1 MPKLPNS
8 TSPTPSSSG
17 PSAEWQDMTPA
28 LHKIWC
34 DEDEHYRY
42 EHFADFNEWLH
53 SEDGQAARVEYGV
66 DVLPQ
71 PSKALFAGDRSSYDE
86 AFQAFRKERRHEAL
100 GESWFQEQLGD
111 DHWFQRNV
119 DHFIQLVDLMDAG
132 AVVPFVGAGISA
144 SAGFSSWKDH
154 LRHQGKT
161 AHIPSN
167 RIEALLAGGDY
178 ETVLEEIEA
187 IRGRE
192 VFINEIR
199 DEFSRNLTIPDVV
212 WRIAEMFTDTVITT
226 NYDRLLE
233 QSFETGEA
241 GGVQVI
247 NGLNALEQPDPKKI
261 TVIKLHGDIREPKRC
276 ILSKNQYDEAYGN
289 GSLNMH
295 KSIPKLLAYH
305 YKNSSLLFLGC
316 SLSNDRTV
324 QVFRK
329 IREGMGEEEA
339 KQHFSIEQA
348 PESLEEIAQR
358 NAELAKLGIT
368 PIWFEKGRYELVES
382 ILSLA
387 KNELRHRGI
396 APQRLP
402 VEEPP
407 IKLDMD
413 LSHFLGD
420 FIDLMPLLHWL
431 HRAVPQTATRQY
443 LSAMQRVFH
452 GHSFATRQ
460 ADENLRMALDNLLRV
475 LSNSVE
481 FDGYAHGKLSVAF
494 RCLQQYL
501 KSIGE
506 DNHLDDDFEWNI
518 CELLTIPELQLETIV
533 ANKVDGSFDYHAIR
547 LISALLQHGQKQ
559 RMSPKSFCELP
570 SAVNHEFGDYI
581 SLALSASLGVSVPDR
596 LDQIYTGDIQSL
608 CEDAWNNL
616 GKPID
621 LRFFDRVKWLFAQI
635 LQ

>member
-1 MPKLPNS
+1 
-8 TSPTPSSSG
+8 
-17 PSAEWQDMTPA
+17 MTPA
-28 LHKIWC
+28 LYKIWC
-34 DEDEHYRY
+34 DEDEHYCY
-42 EHFADFNEWLH
+42 EHFADFNDWLD
-53 SEDGQAARVEYGV
+53 SEEGQAARVEYGV

-71 PSKALFAGDRSSYDE
+71 PSKALFSGDRNSYDE
-86 AFQAFRKERRHEAL
+86 AFQAFRKACRHEAL
-100 GESWFQEQLGD
+100 GEAWFLEQLGD

-119 DHFIQLVDLMDAG
+119 DHFIQLVDLMYAG

-144 SAGFSSWKDH
+144 SAGFSSWKNH
-154 LRHQGKT
+154 LRQQGKT
-161 AHIPSN
+161 AHIAPEH
-167 RIEALLAGGDY
+167 IEALLASGAY

-187 IRGRE
+187 VRGRE

-199 DEFSRNLTIPDVV
+199 DEFSRNLTIPDVI
-212 WRIAEMFTDTVITT
+212 WRISELFTDTVITT

-241 GGVQVI
+241 DRVQVI
-247 NGLNALEQPDPKKI
+247 NGLNALEQRNPKKI
-261 TVIKLHGDIREPKRC
+261 TVIKLHGDIRNPQRC

-289 GSLNMH
+289 GELNMH
-295 KSIPKLLAYH
+295 KPIPKLLAYH

-316 SLSNDRTV
+316 SLNNDRTV
-324 QVFRK
+324 QVFKK
-329 IREGMGEEEA
+329 IKEGMGEEEET
-339 KQHFSIEQA
+339 KQHFAIEQA

-396 APQRLP
+396 APQPLP
-402 VEEPP
+402 IEEPP
-407 IKLDMD
+407 IKLDMG

-431 HRAVPQTATRQY
+431 HRAVPQAATRQY
-443 LSAMQRVFH
+443 LSAMQRVFY

-460 ADENLRMALDNLLRV
+460 TDENLRMALDRLLRV
-475 LSNSVE
+475 LSNSSE

-494 RCLQQYL
+494 KYLQQYL

-506 DNHLDDDFEWNI
+506 ENHLDDDFEWNI
-518 CELLTIPELQLETIV
+518 RELLTIPALQLEPLV
-533 ANKVDGSFDYHAIR
+533 ANKIDGSFDYHAIR
-547 LISALLQHGQKQ
+547 LISALLQHGKNQHRLHKL
-559 RMSPKSFCELP
+559 FCELP
-570 SAVNHEFGDYI
+570 DAVNHEFGDYI
-581 SLALSASLGVSVPDR
+581 SLALSENLGVTVPDR
-596 LDQIYTGDIQSL
+596 LDQIYTGDIRSL

-616 GKPID
+616 DKPID
-621 LRFFDRVKWLFAQI
+621 LRFFERVKLMFAQI
-635 LQ
+635 LK

>member
-1 MPKLPNS
+1 
-8 TSPTPSSSG
+8 
-17 PSAEWQDMTPA
+17 MTPA
-28 LHKIWC
+28 LHKTWC
-34 DEDEHYRY
+34 DEDEHFRY
-42 EHFADFNEWLH
+42 EHFADFNEWLD
-53 SEDGQAARVEYGV
+53 SEEGQTARVEYGV
-66 DVLPQ
+66 DALPQ
-71 PSKALFAGDRSSYDE
+71 PSKALFSGDRNSYDE
-86 AFQAFRKERRHEAL
+86 AFQAFRKQRRHEAL
-100 GESWFQEQLGD
+100 GEAWFQEQLGD

-119 DHFIQLVDLMDAG
+119 DHFIQLVDLMVAA
-132 AVVPFVGAGISA
+132 AVVPFVGAGVSA
-144 SAGFSSWKDH
+144 SAGYSSWKDH
-154 LRHQGKT
+154 LRRQGKT
-161 AHIPSN
+161 AHIAAE
-167 RIEALLAGGDY
+167 RIEALLDSGAY

-187 IRGRE
+187 VRGRE
-192 VFINEIR
+192 VFIQEIR

-212 WRIAEMFTDTVITT
+212 WRISELFTDTVITT

-241 GGVQVI
+241 GRVQVI

-289 GSLNMH
+289 GELNMH
-295 KSIPKLLAYH
+295 RPIPKLLAYH

-329 IREGMGEEEA
+329 IKEGMGEEEET

-348 PESLEEIAQR
+348 PETLEEIAQR
-358 NAELAKLGIT
+358 NADLAKLGIT

-382 ILSLA
+382 LLSLA
-387 KNELRHRGI
+387 KNELRHRGV
-396 APQRLP
+396 APQPLP

-431 HRAVPQTATRQY
+431 HRAVPQSATQKY

-452 GHSFATRQ
+452 GHSFATQ
-460 ADENLRMALDNLLRV
+460 EMDENLRMALDNLLRV
-475 LSNSVE
+475 LSSSLA
-481 FDGYAHGKLSVAF
+481 FDGYAHGKLTFAF
-494 RCLQQYL
+494 KRLQQYL

-506 DNHLDDDFEWNI
+506 ENHLDDDFEWNI
-518 CELLTIPELQLETIV
+518 HELLTTPTLQLEALV

-547 LISALLQHGQKQ
+547 LLIALLQHGKNQHGSQ
-559 RMSPKSFCELP
+559 RSFCELP
-570 SAVNHEFGDYI
+570 GAVNHEFGDYLA
-581 SLALSASLGVSVPDR
+581 LALSENLGVTVPDR

-616 GKPID
+616 DKPID
-621 LRFFDRVKWLFAQI
+621 LRFFERVKLMFASF
-635 LQ
+635 LK

>member
-1 MPKLPNS
+1 
-8 TSPTPSSSG
+8 
-17 PSAEWQDMTPA
+17 MTPA

-42 EHFADFNEWLH
+42 EHFADFNEWLD
-53 SEDGQAARVEYGV
+53 SEEGQAARVEYGV
-66 DVLPQ
+66 DALPQ
-71 PSKALFAGDRSSYDE
+71 PSKALFSGDRSGYDE
-86 AFQAFRKERRHEAL
+86 AFQAFRKACRHEAL
-100 GESWFQEQLGD
+100 GESWLQEQLGD

-119 DHFIQLVDLMDAG
+119 DHFIQLVDLMYAG

-154 LRHQGKT
+154 LRRQGKT
-161 AHIPSN
+161 AHIASDH
-167 RIEALLAGGDY
+167 IEALLASGAY

-187 IRGRE
+187 VRGRE
-192 VFINEIR
+192 VFIQEIR

-212 WRIAEMFTDTVITT
+212 WRISELFTDTVITT

-241 GGVQVI
+241 GRVQVI

-289 GSLNMH
+289 GELNMH
-295 KSIPKLLAYH
+295 KPIPKLLAYH

-329 IREGMGEEEA
+329 IREGMGEEEET
-339 KQHFSIEQA
+339 KQHFSIEQV

-368 PIWFEKGRYELVES
+368 PIWFEKERYELVES

-387 KNELRHRGI
+387 KNELRHRGV
-396 APQRLP
+396 APQPLP
-402 VEEPP
+402 VEQPA

-431 HRAVPQTATRQY
+431 HRAVPQAATSQY

-452 GHSFATRQ
+452 GHSFTTQ
-460 ADENLRMALDNLLRV
+460 KVDENLRIALDNLLRV
-475 LSNSVE
+475 LSSSTA

-494 RCLQQYL
+494 KCLQRYL

-506 DNHLDDDFEWNI
+506 ENHLDDDFEWNI
-518 CELLTIPELQLETIV
+518 HELLTIPASQLETLV
-533 ANKVDGSFDYHAIR
+533 AHKVDGSLDYHAIR
-547 LISALLQHGQKQ
+547 LISSLLQHGKNQHGSQ
-559 RMSPKSFCELP
+559 KSFCELP
-570 SAVNHEFGDYI
+570 GAVNHEFGDYI
-581 SLALSASLGVSVPDR
+581 TLALSANLGVTVPDR
-596 LDQIYTGDIQSL
+596 LDQIYTGDVRSL

-616 GKPID
+616 DKPID
-621 LRFFDRVKWLFAQI
+621 LRFFERVRLVVGRFLK
-635 LQ
+635 

>member
-1 MPKLPNS
+1 
-8 TSPTPSSSG
+8 
-17 PSAEWQDMTPA
+17 MTPA
-28 LHKIWC
+28 LQKIWC

-42 EHFADFNEWLH
+42 EHFADFNDWLD
-53 SEDGQAARVEYGV
+53 SEEGQAVRVEYGV
-66 DVLPQ
+66 DSLTQ
-71 PSKALFAGDRSSYDE
+71 PSKALFSGDRSSYDE
-86 AFQAFRKERRHEAL
+86 AFQAFRKVRRHEAL
-100 GESWFQEQLGD
+100 GEAWFQEQLAD

-119 DHFIQLVDLMDAG
+119 DHFIQLVDLIYAG

-161 AHIPSN
+161 AHIAAE
-167 RIEALLAGGDY
+167 RIEGLLASGAY
-178 ETVLEEIEA
+178 ETVLEEIED

-212 WRIAEMFTDTVITT
+212 WRISELFTDTVITT

-241 GGVQVI
+241 GRVQVI

-295 KSIPKLLAYH
+295 KPIPKLLAYH

-316 SLSNDRTV
+316 SLRNDRTV

-329 IREGMGEEEA
+329 IRESMGEEEET

-368 PIWFEKGRYELVES
+368 PVWFEKGRYELVES

-387 KNELRHRGI
+387 KNELRHRGV
-396 APQRLP
+396 APQPIP
-402 VEEPP
+402 VEYPP

-431 HRAVPQTATRQY
+431 HRAVPQAATRQY
-443 LSAMQRVFH
+443 LSAMQRVFY
-452 GHSFATRQ
+452 GHSFATQ
-460 ADENLRMALDNLLRV
+460 QTDENLRMALDRLLRV
-475 LSNSVE
+475 LSSATE
-481 FDGYAHGKLSVAF
+481 FDGYAHGKLSEAF
-494 RCLQQYL
+494 RYIQQYL

-506 DNHLDDDFEWNI
+506 RNHLGDDFEWNFH
-518 CELLTIPELQLETIV
+518 ELLTIPALQLEPLV
-533 ANKVDGSFDYHAIR
+533 AHRVDGSFDYQAIR
-547 LISALLQHGQKQ
+547 LLSALLQHGKNQYGAQKT
-559 RMSPKSFCELP
+559 FCELP
-570 SAVNHEFGDYI
+570 SAVNYEFGDYMA
-581 SLALSASLGVSVPDR
+581 LALSSNLGVTVPDR
-596 LDQIYTGDIQSL
+596 LDQIYTGDIRIL
-608 CEDAWNNL
+608 CEDAWNHL
-616 GKPID
+616 DKPID
-621 LRFFDRVKWLFAQI
+621 LTFFERVKFTVAQI
-635 LQ
+635 FK

>member
-1 MPKLPNS
+1 
-8 TSPTPSSSG
+8 
-17 PSAEWQDMTPA
+17 MTPA

-42 EHFADFNEWLH
+42 EHFADFNEWLD
-53 SEDGQAARVEYGV
+53 SEEGLDVRAEYGV
-66 DVLPQ
+66 DALPQ
-71 PSKALFAGDRSSYDE
+71 PSKALFSGDRSSYDE
-86 AFQAFRKERRHEAL
+86 AFQAFRKQRRHEAL
-100 GESWFQEQLGD
+100 GEAWFQEQLGD
-111 DHWFQRNV
+111 DHWFQRNEI
-119 DHFIQLVDLMDAG
+119 HFMQLVELMYAG
-132 AVVPFVGAGISA
+132 AVVPFVGAGVSA

-154 LRHQGKT
+154 LRRQGKT
-161 AHIPSN
+161 AHIAAE
-167 RIEALLAGGDY
+167 RIETLLASGAF

-187 IRGRE
+187 VRGRE

-199 DEFSRNLTIPDVV
+199 DEFSRNLTIPEVV
-212 WRIAEMFTDTVITT
+212 WRISELFTDTVITT

-241 GGVQVI
+241 GRVQVI

-295 KSIPKLLAYH
+295 KPIPKLLAYH

-329 IREGMGEEEA
+329 IREGMGEEEET

-348 PESLEEIAQR
+348 PETLEEIAQR

-368 PIWFEKGRYELVES
+368 PIWFENGCYELVEGL
-382 ILSLA
+382 LSLA
-387 KNELRHRGI
+387 KNELRHRGV
-396 APQRLP
+396 APHPLP

-431 HRAVPQTATRQY
+431 HRAVPQAATCQY

-452 GHSFATRQ
+452 AHSFATQ
-460 ADENLRMALDNLLRV
+460 QTDENLTHALDNLLRA
-475 LSNSVE
+475 LANSAE
-481 FDGYAHGKLSVAF
+481 FDGYTQGKLSAAF
-494 RCLQQYL
+494 EYIQQYL
-501 KSIGE
+501 NSIGE
-506 DNHLDDDFEWNI
+506 RSHLSEGFEWNVH
-518 CELLTIPELQLETIV
+518 ELLTIPAQELEALVTD
-533 ANKVDGSFDYHAIR
+533 KVDRSFDYHAIR
-547 LISALLQHGQKQ
+547 LLIALLQHGKNQHSSQ
-559 RMSPKSFCELP
+559 KSFCELP
-570 SAVNHEFGDYI
+570 GAVNHELGDYLA
-581 SLALSASLGVSVPDR
+581 LALSTNLGVIVPDR
-596 LDQIYTGDIQSL
+596 LDQIYTGDIRSL
-608 CEDAWNNL
+608 CEDAWNSFD
-616 GKPID
+616 KPID
-621 LRFFDRVKWLFAQI
+621 LRFFERVKLIFALI
-635 LQ
+635 LK

>member
-1 MPKLPNS
+1 
-8 TSPTPSSSG
+8 
-17 PSAEWQDMTPA
+17 MTPA

-42 EHFADFNEWLH
+42 EHFADFNEWLD
-53 SEDGQAARVEYGV
+53 SEEGQVTRVEYGV

-71 PSKALFAGDRSSYDE
+71 PSKALFSGDRSSYDE
-86 AFQAFRKERRHEAL
+86 AFQAFRKQRRHEAL
-100 GESWFQEQLGD
+100 GESWFQEQIGD

-119 DHFIQLVDLMDAG
+119 DHFIQLVDLMYAG

-144 SAGFSSWKDH
+144 SAGFSSWKGH
-154 LRHQGKT
+154 LRRQGKT
-161 AHIPSN
+161 AHIALE
-167 RIEALLAGGDY
+167 RIEVLLASGAY

-212 WRIAEMFTDTVITT
+212 WRISELFTDTVITT

-241 GGVQVI
+241 GRVQVI
-247 NGLNALEQPDPKKI
+247 NGLNALERPDPKKI
-261 TVIKLHGDIREPKRC
+261 TVIKLHGDILKPGRC

-295 KSIPKLLAYH
+295 KPIPKLLAYH

-329 IREGMGEEEA
+329 IREGMGEEEET
-339 KQHFSIEQA
+339 KQHFSIEQV
-348 PESLEEIAQR
+348 PESLEETAQR

-368 PIWFEKGRYELVES
+368 PIWFEKARFELVEN

-387 KNELRHRGI
+387 KNELRHRGV
-396 APQRLP
+396 APQPLP

-420 FIDLMPLLHWL
+420 FIGLMPLLHWL
-431 HRAVPQTATRQY
+431 HRAVPQAATSKY
-443 LSAMQRVFH
+443 LSAMQRVFY
-452 GHSFATRQ
+452 GDSFATRQ
-460 ADENLRMALDNLLRV
+460 TDENLRMALDRLLRA
-475 LSNSVE
+475 LSTSSE
-481 FDGYAHGKLSVAF
+481 FDGYAHGKLSAAF
-494 RCLQQYL
+494 GYMQQYL
-501 KSIGE
+501 NSIGE
-506 DNHLDDDFEWNI
+506 RNHLGDDFEWNI
-518 CELLTIPELQLETIV
+518 HELLTTPALQLETLV
-533 ANKVDGSFDYHAIR
+533 ANNVDGSFDYHAIR
-547 LISALLQHGQKQ
+547 LISALLQHGKKQ
-559 RMSPKSFCELP
+559 HMSPKSFCELP
-570 SAVNHEFGDYI
+570 GAVNHEFGDYI
-581 SLALSASLGVSVPDR
+581 SRALSTNLGVTVPDR
-596 LDQIYTGDIQSL
+596 LDHIYTDDIQSL

-616 GKPID
+616 DKPID
-621 LRFFDRVKWLFAQI
+621 LRFFDRVKTLFAPI

>member
-1 MPKLPNS
+1 
-8 TSPTPSSSG
+8 
-17 PSAEWQDMTPA
+17 MTPA

-42 EHFADFNEWLH
+42 EHFADFNEWLD
-53 SEDGQAARVEYGV
+53 SGEGQVAQAEYGV
-66 DVLPQ
+66 DALPQ
-71 PSKALFAGDRSSYDE
+71 PSKALFSGDRSSYDE
-86 AFQAFRKERRHEAL
+86 AFQAFRKQCRHEAL
-100 GESWFQEQLGD
+100 GESWIQGQLGD

-119 DHFIQLVDLMDAG
+119 DHFIQLVDLTYAG

-154 LRHQGKT
+154 LRRQGKT
-161 AHIPSN
+161 AHIALE
-167 RIEALLAGGDY
+167 RIEALLASGAY

-187 IRGRE
+187 VRGRE
-192 VFINEIR
+192 VFIQEIR

-212 WRIAEMFTDTVITT
+212 WRISELFTDTVITT

-241 GGVQVI
+241 GRVQVI

-261 TVIKLHGDIREPKRC
+261 TVIKLHGDIQNPKRC

-295 KSIPKLLAYH
+295 KPIPNLLAYH

-329 IREGMGEEEA
+329 IREGMGEEEET

-387 KNELRHRGI
+387 KNELRHWGV
-396 APQRLP
+396 APQPLP

-431 HRAVPQTATRQY
+431 HRAVPRAATSQY

-452 GHSFATRQ
+452 GHSFATQ
-460 ADENLRMALDNLLRV
+460 QTDKNLAYALDNLLRA
-475 LSNSVE
+475 LANSAE
-481 FDGYAHGKLSVAF
+481 FGGYAHGKLSAAF
-494 RCLQQYL
+494 ESIQQYL
-501 KSIGE
+501 NSIGGV
-506 DNHLDDDFEWNI
+506 NHLDDDFERNI
-518 CELLTIPELQLETIV
+518 HELLTIPASQLETLV

-547 LISALLQHGQKQ
+547 LISALLQHGKNQCISQ
-559 RMSPKSFCELP
+559 KSFCELP

>member
-1 MPKLPNS
+1 
-8 TSPTPSSSG
+8 
-17 PSAEWQDMTPA
+17 MTPA

-42 EHFADFNEWLH
+42 EHFADFNEWLD
-53 SEDGQAARVEYGV
+53 SEEGQVTQLEYGV
-66 DVLPQ
+66 DALPQ
-71 PSKALFAGDRSSYDE
+71 PSKALFAGDRKSYDE
-86 AFQAFRKERRHEAL
+86 AFQAFRKACRHEAL

-119 DHFIQLVDLMDAG
+119 DHFIQLVELMVAG

-161 AHIPSN
+161 AHIAAE
-167 RIEALLAGGDY
+167 RIEALLASGAY

-187 IRGRE
+187 DRGRD

-199 DEFSRNLTIPDVV
+199 DEFSRNPSIPDVV
-212 WRIAEMFTDTVITT
+212 WRISELFTDTVITT

-233 QSFETGEA
+233 QSFDTGEV
-241 GGVQVI
+241 GRVQVI
-247 NGLNALEQPDPKKI
+247 NGLNALEQPDPKRI

-289 GSLNMH
+289 GSLDLH
-295 KSIPKLLAYH
+295 KPIPKLLAYH

-329 IREGMGEEEA
+329 VREGMGEEAET

-348 PESLEEIAQR
+348 PETLDEIAQR
-358 NAELAKLGIT
+358 NAELARLGIT

-382 ILSLA
+382 LLSLA
-387 KNELRHRGI
+387 KNELRHRGV
-396 APQRLP
+396 APQPLP

-407 IKLDMD
+407 IKLELD

-431 HRAVPQTATRQY
+431 HRAVPQAATRQY
-443 LSAMQRVFH
+443 LSAMQCVFH

-460 ADENLRMALDNLLRV
+460 TDENLRMALDNLLRV
-475 LSNSVE
+475 LSTSSE
-481 FDGYAHGKLSVAF
+481 FDGYVHGKLSVAF
-494 RCLQQYL
+494 SCLQQYL

-506 DNHLDDDFEWNI
+506 RNHLDDDFEWNI
-518 CELLTIPELQLETIV
+518 HEMLTIPVSQLEPLV
-533 ANKVDGSFDYHAIR
+533 AHKADGNFDYHAIR
-547 LISALLQHGQKQ
+547 LISALLQHGKRQHG
-559 RMSPKSFCELP
+559 SNKSFCELP
-570 SAVNHEFGDYI
+570 GAVNHEFCDYI
-581 SLALSASLGVSVPDR
+581 ALSLAATLGVTVPDR

-608 CEDAWNNL
+608 CEDAWDNL
-616 GKPID
+616 DKPID
-621 LRFFDRVKWLFAQI
+621 LGFVERVKLLVASIFRWR
-635 LQ
+635 

>member
-1 MPKLPNS
+1 
-8 TSPTPSSSG
+8 
-17 PSAEWQDMTPA
+17 MTPA

-34 DEDEHYRY
+34 DEDEHFRY
-42 EHFADFNEWLH
+42 EHFADFNEWLDG
-53 SEDGQAARVEYGV
+53 EEGQAARLDYGV
-66 DVLPQ
+66 DALPQ
-71 PSKALFAGDRSSYDE
+71 PSKALFSGDRNRYDE
-86 AFQAFRKERRHEAL
+86 AFQAFRKVCRHEAL

-111 DHWFQRNV
+111 DHWFQRNMS
-119 DHFIQLVDLMDAG
+119 HFIQLVDLMAAG

-154 LRHQGKT
+154 LRRQGKT
-161 AHIPSN
+161 AHIAAESV
-167 RIEALLAGGDY
+167 EALLASGAY

-187 IRGRE
+187 AHSRE

-199 DEFSRNLTIPDVV
+199 DEFCRNLTIPDVV
-212 WRIAEMFTDTVITT
+212 WRISELFTDTVITT

-241 GGVQVI
+241 GRVQVI

-289 GSLNMH
+289 GSLNLH
-295 KSIPKLLAYH
+295 KPIPKLLAYH

-329 IREGMGEEEA
+329 IKESMGEEEET

-348 PESLEEIAQR
+348 PETPEGIAQR

-382 ILSLA
+382 MLSLA

-396 APQRLP
+396 APQPLP
-402 VEEPP
+402 VEEPS
-407 IKLDMD
+407 IKLELD
-413 LSHFLGD
+413 LSRFLGD

-431 HRAVPQTATRQY
+431 HRAVPQSATRQY

-452 GHSFATRQ
+452 VHSFATRQ
-460 ADENLRMALDNLLRV
+460 TDEHLRMALDNLLRA
-475 LSNSVE
+475 LSNSSA

-506 DNHLDDDFEWNI
+506 RNHPDDDFEWDI
-518 CELLTIPELQLETIV
+518 HELLTIPVLQLDPL
-533 ANKVDGSFDYHAIR
+533 AAHKADGNCDYHAIR
-547 LISALLQHGQKQ
+547 LISALLQHGKRQHG
-559 RMSPKSFCELP
+559 SNKSFCELP
-570 SAVNHEFGDYI
+570 GTVNHEFGDYI
-581 SLALSASLGVSVPDR
+581 AVSLAANLGVTVPDR

-608 CEDAWNNL
+608 CEDAWDNL
-616 GKPID
+616 DKPID
-621 LRFFDRVKWLFAQI
+621 LRLVERVKLMVASIFK
-635 LQ
+635 

>member
-1 MPKLPNS
+1 
-8 TSPTPSSSG
+8 
-17 PSAEWQDMTPA
+17 MTPA

-42 EHFADFNEWLH
+42 EHFADFNEWLD
-53 SEDGQAARVEYGV
+53 SEEGQAAQLEYGV
-66 DVLPQ
+66 NALPQ
-71 PSKALFAGDRSSYDE
+71 PSKALFSGDRTSYDE
-86 AFQAFRKERRHEAL
+86 AFQAFRKACRHEAL
-100 GESWFQEQLGD
+100 GESWFQEQLDD

-119 DHFIQLVDLMDAG
+119 DHFIQLVDLMVTG

-154 LRHQGKT
+154 LRHQGKA
-161 AHIPSN
+161 AHIAAE
-167 RIEALLAGGDY
+167 RIEALLASGAY

-187 IRGRE
+187 VRGRE

-212 WRIAEMFTDTVITT
+212 WRISELFADTVITT

-241 GGVQVI
+241 DRVQVI
-247 NGLNALEQPDPKKI
+247 NGLSAMEQPDPKKI

-289 GSLNMH
+289 GSLNLH
-295 KSIPKLLAYH
+295 KPIPKLLAYH

-324 QVFRK
+324 QVFKK
-329 IREGMGEEEA
+329 IKEGMGEEEEI

-348 PESLEEIAQR
+348 PENPEGIAQR
-358 NAELAKLGIT
+358 NADLAKLGIT
-368 PIWFEKGRYELVES
+368 PIWFERERYELVES

-387 KNELRHRGI
+387 KNELRHRGV
-396 APQRLP
+396 APQPIP

-413 LSHFLGD
+413 LSHFLDD

-431 HRAVPQTATRQY
+431 HRNVPPSATGQY

-452 GHSFATRQ
+452 AHSFVTRQ
-460 ADENLRMALDNLLRV
+460 TDENLRIALDNLLRA
-475 LSNSVE
+475 LSSSSE
-481 FDGYAHGKLSVAF
+481 FDGYAHGKLSASF
-494 RCLQQYL
+494 KHLQQYL

-506 DNHLDDDFEWNI
+506 ENHLDDDFEWNI
-518 CELLTIPELQLETIV
+518 HEMLTIPVLQLDPLV
-533 ANKVDGSFDYHAIR
+533 AQKADGNFDYHAIR
-547 LISALLQHGQKQ
+547 LVSALLQHGKTQQGSK
-559 RMSPKSFCELP
+559 KSLYELP
-570 SAVNHEFGDYI
+570 GAVNHEFGDYI
-581 SLALSASLGVSVPDR
+581 ALSLAVNLGVTVPDR
-596 LDQIYTGDIQSL
+596 LDRIYTGDIQAL
-608 CEDAWNNL
+608 CKDAWDNFD
-616 GKPID
+616 KPIS
-621 LRFFDRVKWLFAQI
+621 LGFLERVKLMVGSI
-635 LQ
+635 LK

>member
-1 MPKLPNS
+1 
-8 TSPTPSSSG
+8 
-17 PSAEWQDMTPA
+17 MTQA

-42 EHFADFNEWLH
+42 EHFADFNEWLD
-53 SEDGQAARVEYGV
+53 SEEGQAARGEYGV
-66 DVLPQ
+66 DALPQ
-71 PSKALFAGDRSSYDE
+71 PSKALFSGDRSSYDE
-86 AFQAFRKERRHEAL
+86 AFQAFRKQCRHEAL
-100 GESWFQEQLGD
+100 GETWFQEQLGD

-119 DHFIQLVDLMDAG
+119 DHFIQLVDLMVAG

-161 AHIPSN
+161 AHIASK
-167 RIEALLAGGDY
+167 RIEALLASGAF

-187 IRGRE
+187 VRGRE
-192 VFINEIR
+192 VFIQEIR

-212 WRIAEMFTDTVITT
+212 WRISELFTDTVITT

-241 GGVQVI
+241 DRVQVI
-247 NGLNALEQPDPKKI
+247 NGLNALDKPDPKKI

-295 KSIPKLLAYH
+295 KPIPKLLAYH

-329 IREGMGEEEA
+329 IREDMGEEEET
-339 KQHFSIEQA
+339 KQHFSIEQT
-348 PESLEEIAQR
+348 PESPEEIAQR

-368 PIWFEKGRYELVES
+368 PIWFEKGRYELVGS
-382 ILSLA
+382 LLSLA
-387 KNELRHRGI
+387 KNELRHRGV
-396 APQRLP
+396 APQPLP
-402 VEEPP
+402 VQEPP
-407 IKLDMD
+407 IKLDRD

-431 HRAVPQTATRQY
+431 HRAVPQTATHQY
-443 LSAMQRVFH
+443 LSAMQRVFY

-460 ADENLRMALDNLLRV
+460 TDENLRMALDRLLRA
-475 LSNSVE
+475 LSNSTE
-481 FDGYAHGKLSVAF
+481 FDGYAHGKLSAAF
-494 RCLQQYL
+494 RHMQQYL
-501 KSIGE
+501 NSIGE
-506 DNHLDDDFEWNI
+506 RNHLSDDFEWNI
-518 CELLTIPELQLETIV
+518 HELLTIPASQLETLV

-547 LISALLQHGQKQ
+547 LLIALLQHGKSQHGSQKF
-559 RMSPKSFCELP
+559 FCELP
-570 SAVNHEFGDYI
+570 VAVNHEFGDYLE
-581 SLALSASLGVSVPDR
+581 LALSTNLGVVVPDR
-596 LDQIYTGDIQSL
+596 LDQIVTGDIQSL
-608 CEDAWNNL
+608 CEHAWNNL
-616 GKPID
+616 DKPIE
-621 LRFFDRVKWLFAQI
+621 LRFFERVKLMVLSI
-635 LQ
+635 LK

>member
-1 MPKLPNS
+1 
-8 TSPTPSSSG
+8 
-17 PSAEWQDMTPA
+17 MTPA

-34 DEDEHYRY
+34 DEDNHYEY
-42 EHFADFNEWLH
+42 EYFADFNEWLD
-53 SEDGQAARVEYGV
+53 SEEGQATRVDYGV

-71 PSKALFAGDRSSYDE
+71 PSKALFSGDRSGYDE

-100 GESWFQEQLGD
+100 SELYFQELCGD

-119 DHFIQLVDLMDAG
+119 DHFIQLVDLMYAG

-144 SAGFSSWKDH
+144 TGGFSSWKDH
-154 LRHQGKT
+154 LRRQGKT
-161 AHIPSN
+161 AHIASE
-167 RIEALLAGGDY
+167 RIEALLASGAY

-187 IRGRE
+187 VRGRE

-212 WRIAEMFTDTVITT
+212 WRISELFADTVITT

-241 GGVQVI
+241 GRVQVI

-295 KSIPKLLAYH
+295 KPIPKLLAYH

-329 IREGMGEEEA
+329 IRESMGEEEET

-368 PIWFEKGRYELVES
+368 PIWFEKERYELVEN

-387 KNELRHRGI
+387 KNELRHRGV
-396 APQRLP
+396 APQPLP

-413 LSHFLGD
+413 LSHFLRD

-431 HRAVPQTATRQY
+431 HQVVPQAATSQY
-443 LSAMQRVFH
+443 LSAMQRVFI

-460 ADENLRMALDNLLRV
+460 TDENLRMALDRLLRV
-475 LSNSVE
+475 FSTSSV
-481 FDGYAHGKLSVAF
+481 FGDYAHGKLSAAF
-494 RCLQQYL
+494 GYMQQYL
-501 KSIGE
+501 NSIGE
-506 DNHLDDDFEWNI
+506 RNHLGDDFEWNI
-518 CELLTIPELQLETIV
+518 HELLTTPALQLETLV

-547 LISALLQHGQKQ
+547 LIFALLQHGQKQ
-559 RMSPKSFCELP
+559 HMSPKSFCELP
-570 SAVNHEFGDYI
+570 GAVNHEFGDYI
-581 SLALSASLGVSVPDR
+581 SLALSANLGVTVPDR
-596 LDQIYTGDIQSL
+596 LDQIDTGDIRGL
-608 CEDAWNNL
+608 CEDAWHNL
-616 GKPID
+616 DKPID
-621 LRFFDRVKWLFAQI
+621 LKFFERVKLMVAVIFK
-635 LQ
+635 

>member
-1 MPKLPNS
+1 
-8 TSPTPSSSG
+8 
-17 PSAEWQDMTPA
+17 MTPA

-34 DEDEHYRY
+34 NEDEHYRY
-42 EHFADFNEWLH
+42 EYFADFNEWLDG
-53 SEDGQAARVEYGV
+53 EEGQAARVEYGV
-66 DVLPQ
+66 DALPQ
-71 PSKALFAGDRSSYDE
+71 PSKALFSGDRSGYDE
-86 AFQAFRKERRHEAL
+86 AFQAFRKLRRHEAL
-100 GESWFQEQLGD
+100 GEAWFQEQLGD

-119 DHFIQLVDLMDAG
+119 DHFIQLVELMYAG

-161 AHIPSN
+161 AHIAAE
-167 RIEALLAGGDY
+167 RIEGLLASGAY

-187 IRGRE
+187 ARGRE
-192 VFINEIR
+192 VFIQEIR

-212 WRIAEMFTDTVITT
+212 WRISELFTDTVITT
-226 NYDRLLE
+226 NYDYLLE

-241 GGVQVI
+241 GRVQVI
-247 NGLNALEQPDPKKI
+247 NGLNALKHPDPKKI

-295 KSIPKLLAYH
+295 KPIPKLLAYH

-329 IREGMGEEEA
+329 IREGMGEEEET
-339 KQHFSIEQA
+339 KQHFSIEQV

-368 PIWFEKGRYELVES
+368 PIWFAKARYELVES

-387 KNELRHRGI
+387 KNELRHRGV
-396 APQRLP
+396 APQPLP

-431 HRAVPQTATRQY
+431 HRAVPQAATSKY

-452 GHSFATRQ
+452 AQSFATRQ
-460 ADENLRMALDNLLRV
+460 TDKNLAYALDNLLRA
-475 LSNSVE
+475 LANSAE
-481 FDGYAHGKLSVAF
+481 FDGYTHGKLSAAF
-494 RCLQQYL
+494 KYMQQYL

-506 DNHLDDDFEWNI
+506 KNHPDDDFEWNI
-518 CELLTIPELQLETIV
+518 HELLTIPALQLEPLV
-533 ANKVDGSFDYHAIR
+533 AHKVDGSFDYQAIR
-547 LISALLQHGQKQ
+547 LISALLRHGKNQHGTQKW
-559 RMSPKSFCELP
+559 FCELP
-570 SAVNHEFGDYI
+570 GAVNHEFGDYMA
-581 SLALSASLGVSVPDR
+581 LALSANLGVTVPDR
-596 LDQIYTGDIQSL
+596 LDQIYTDDIQSL
-608 CEDAWNNL
+608 CEDAWNNFD
-616 GKPID
+616 KPID
-621 LRFFDRVKWLFAQI
+621 LKFFERVRLVFAGMFK
-635 LQ
+635 

>member
-1 MPKLPNS
+1 
-8 TSPTPSSSG
+8 
-17 PSAEWQDMTPA
+17 MTPA

-34 DEDEHYRY
+34 DEDEHFRY
-42 EHFADFNEWLH
+42 EHFADFNEWLDG
-53 SEDGQAARVEYGV
+53 EEGQAARLDYGV
-66 DVLPQ
+66 DALPQ
-71 PSKALFAGDRSSYDE
+71 PSKALFSGDRNRYDE
-86 AFQAFRKERRHEAL
+86 AFQAFRKVCRHEAL

-111 DHWFQRNV
+111 DHWFQRNMS
-119 DHFIQLVDLMDAG
+119 HFIQLVDLMAAG

-154 LRHQGKT
+154 LRRQGKT
-161 AHIPSN
+161 AHIAAESV
-167 RIEALLAGGDY
+167 EALLASGAY

-187 IRGRE
+187 AHSRE

-199 DEFSRNLTIPDVV
+199 DEFCRNLTIPDVV
-212 WRIAEMFTDTVITT
+212 WRISELFTDTVITT

-241 GGVQVI
+241 GRVQVI

-289 GSLNMH
+289 GSLNLH
-295 KSIPKLLAYH
+295 KPIPKLLAYH

-329 IREGMGEEEA
+329 IKESMGEEEET

-348 PESLEEIAQR
+348 PETPEGIAQR
-358 NAELAKLGIT
+358 NAELATLGIT

-382 ILSLA
+382 MLSLA

-396 APQRLP
+396 APQPLP
-402 VEEPP
+402 VEEPS
-407 IKLDMD
+407 IKLELD
-413 LSHFLGD
+413 LSRFLGD

-431 HRAVPQTATRQY
+431 HRAVPQSATRQY

-452 GHSFATRQ
+452 VHSFATRQ
-460 ADENLRMALDNLLRV
+460 TDEHLRMALDNLLRA
-475 LSNSVE
+475 LSNSSA

-506 DNHLDDDFEWNI
+506 RNHPDDDFEWDI
-518 CELLTIPELQLETIV
+518 HELLTIPVLQLDPLAAHKASRYTQ
-533 ANKVDGSFDYHAIR
+533 
-547 LISALLQHGQKQ
+547 LTQHDLATRWAAGQ
-559 RMSPKSFCELP
+559 
-570 SAVNHEFGDYI
+570 
-581 SLALSASLGVSVPDR
+581 
-596 LDQIYTGDIQSL
+596 
-608 CEDAWNNL
+608 
-616 GKPID
+616 
-621 LRFFDRVKWLFAQI
+621 
-635 LQ
+635 

>member
-1 MPKLPNS
+1 M
-8 TSPTPSSSG
+8 TS
-17 PSAEWQDMTPA
+17 A

-34 DEDEHYRY
+34 DEDEHTRY
-42 EHFADFNEWLH
+42 EHFADFNEWLDG
-53 SEDGQAARVEYGV
+53 EEGQAARLDYGV
-66 DVLPQ
+66 EALPQ
-71 PSKALFAGDRSSYDE
+71 PSKALYSGDRNSYDE
-86 AFQAFRKERRHEAL
+86 AFQAFRKTCRHEAL
-100 GESWFQEQLGD
+100 GESWFQELFAD
-111 DHWFQRNV
+111 DHWFQRNL
-119 DHFIQLVDLMDAG
+119 DHFIQLVDLMAAG

-161 AHIPSN
+161 AHIAAG
-167 RIEALLAGGDY
+167 RIEALLAGGAY

-187 IRGRE
+187 IRGRD

-212 WRIAEMFTDTVITT
+212 WRISELFTDTVITT

-241 GGVQVI
+241 GRVQVI

-276 ILSKNQYDEAYGN
+276 ILSKNQYDEAYGKAT
-289 GSLNMH
+289 LNLH
-295 KSIPKLLAYH
+295 KPIPKLLAYH

-324 QVFRK
+324 QVFRT
-329 IREGMGEEEA
+329 IREGMGEEEET

-348 PESLEEIAQR
+348 PETPERIAQR

-387 KNELRHRGI
+387 KNELRHRGV
-396 APQRLP
+396 APQSLP

-431 HRAVPQTATRQY
+431 HRPVPQSATEKY
-443 LSAMQRVFH
+443 LSAMQHVFY
-452 GHSFATRQ
+452 GHSFATQ
-460 ADENLRMALDNLLRV
+460 QTDENLRMALDNLLRV
-475 LSNSVE
+475 FSISPA

-494 RCLQQYL
+494 RRLQQYL

-506 DNHLDDDFEWNI
+506 ENHLDDGSEWNI
-518 CELLTIPELQLETIV
+518 HEMLSIPILQLDPLL
-533 ANKVDGSFDYHAIR
+533 AQKADGNFDYHAIR
-547 LISALLQHGQKQ
+547 LIAALLQHGKTQYRWQ
-559 RMSPKSFCELP
+559 KSFCELP
-570 SAVNHEFGDYI
+570 GSVNHEFGDYI
-581 SLALSASLGVSVPDR
+581 TFSLAANLGVTVPDR
-596 LDQIYTGDIQSL
+596 LNQIYTSDIQSL
-608 CEDAWNNL
+608 CSDAWVNFDKPLDL
-616 GKPID
+616 GFVD
-621 LRFFDRVKWLFAQI
+621 QVKLVIASI
-635 LQ
+635 LK